1 MLMKMGGVA
10 GNSVDYD
17 SRPKIT
23 YNGKWTGFHV
33 EFYAGKAYWEAILYT
48 SGILTAEEA
57 YEFDAWIVGGGANN
71 GGDTSP
77 FLAGRGV
84 VAQQTG
90 LTIANQLTVTI
101 GAAATDWNGA
111 GGTTQIGTL
120 QAAGGQMNAR
130 TPGVCYRF
138 SDPDKA
144 GEAGADGYNIYGNTA
159 NNMWR
164 IGQGG
169 WLHWANSEY
178 GTNMIS
184 GAGYGAGGSYYSG
197 GPSYTGA
204 HPGVAVIRI
213 SI

>member
-1 MLMKMGGVA
+1 MLMKMGGAA

-33 EFYAGKAYWEAILYT
+33 GFYNGKAYWEAILYT

-77 FLAGRGV
+77 FLAGRGA
-84 VAQQTG
+84 VAQQNG
-90 LTIANQLTVTI
+90 LTIADQLAVTI
-101 GAAATDWNGA
+101 GAAATGWNGA

-120 QAAGGQMNAR
+120 QAAGGQTNIR
-130 TPGVCYRF
+130 TAGVCYRF

-144 GEAGADGYNIYGNTA
+144 GEAGEDGHGVYVSTVNDMY
-159 NNMWR
+159 R

-169 WLHWANSEY
+169 WLHWANSPY
-178 GTNMIS
+178 STVVIS

-197 GPSYTGA
+197 GPSCTGA
-204 HPGVAVIRI
+204 HPGVAIIRI
-213 SI
+213 PI